1 MNGEELYKEYAERVY
16 KYLLSITSG
25 NYSLAEEL
33 TQDTMFKAITKANR
47 YTGEANI
54 FTYLCAIAKN
64 IYLDMLRREK
74 KRDNMPENIPENI
87 SDGEDIA
94 RKAED
99 KESVLRIHRIL
110 HQMEEPYK
118 EVFQLRVFGELSFG
132 QIGQLFGKSENW
144 ARVTY
149 YRAKNK
155 IRDKLEEGGNT

>member
-1 MNGEELYKEYAERVY
+1 MYKTCYMQVY
-16 KYLLSITSG
+16 SYMMTLCKNSEQ
-25 NYSLAEEL
+25 AEEITQKAFYKAFLNFKKYRGDASEL
-33 TQDTMFKAITKANR
+33 TW
-47 YTGEANI
+47 
-54 FTYLCAIAKN
+54 LCAIAKN